1 MKGVDTML
9 HSKMK
14 WLLKEMPPQ
23 DQIQALAHQLGV
35 SLMLAQMLWVR
46 GIRSYDQASLF
57 LHGTLDQLHDPMALK
72 GMDKAVS
79 RIQQALASSEKIRI
93 YGDYDADGISSTSL
107 MITLFQQLGAHFDTY
122 IPHRMKEGYGL
133 NIPAMDHAFEHG
145 VKLIVTVDT
154 GISAVEQIAYAN
166 QLGID
171 VIVTDHHEPPE
182 VLPNALTL
190 VNPKLPDCPY
200 PFKGLAG
207 VGVAFKLAQALL
219 GRVPEELLEF
229 VTLGTIADLMPLQ
242 GENRI
247 LVRHGLER
255 MRHSSNL
262 GIRALF
268 ETAEIQLSQV
278 GSTQVAFA
286 MAPRINAS
294 GRLEHAQ
301 IAVQLLTTEDK
312 KEAQGL
318 AQHLDALNRARQ
330 DLVEEITNE
339 AAIQLAQKMEQSR
352 DGHVPNVIILAGE
365 DWNVGVIG
373 IVASKILERHYRPT
387 LILSIDS
394 ETGKCKGSARSI
406 HGFDMYEALTACAD
420 VLEHYGGHQAAAGL
434 TIRREHLEA
443 FDTRMNQLADQWL
456 TPEHYVATTEIDLEC
471 QLSEAN
477 LTFIESL
484 AMLEPFGMS
493 NPAPR
498 VMMTGLRVK
507 DRRQLGQEKQHLKL
521 TLTQGST
528 ELDAIAFRSG
538 ELANLMSDHAALD
551 VLGELQVNEWNGRRK
566 AQLLVQDM
574 AVRHLQ
580 WFDGRGSR
588 NFKRYIEDT
597 YTAWEQV
604 ACGSSMDAEM
614 QGIVACEPFW
624 QQDPFAREIDLEKFS
639 LWVYDNE
646 VGIRPHSYDRD
657 TTPYELG
664 KLKSL
669 YMVDVPDQMQ
679 AIDRILDQGNQLER
693 IHALYRDTM
702 APAERLTLPTREQF
716 KRIYVEMRN
725 ERSWTA
731 SMQGNSFI
739 YRLQKQTG
747 LSQRT
752 LDYVMAVFK
761 ELAFIIEDSGMITI
775 NDQPKKSDLT
785 TARAYQALEQRTE
798 VEQLLVGSSSEQL
811 SKRFQRRYS

>member
-1 MKGVDTML
+1 ML

-14 WLLKEMPPQ
+14 WLLKETPQQ
-23 DQIQALAHQLGV
+23 DQIQALADQLGV
-35 SLMLAQMLWVR
+35 SPMLAQMLWVR
-46 GIRSYDQASLF
+46 GIQNVDQAKLF
-57 LHGTLDQLHDPMALK
+57 LHGNLDHLHDPMKLK
-72 GMDKAVS
+72 GMAKAVG
-79 RIQQALASSEKIRI
+79 RIQQALASGEKIRVF
-93 YGDYDADGISSTSL
+93 GDYDADGISSTSL
-107 MITLFQQLGAHFDTY
+107 MIALLNQLGANFDTY
-122 IPHRMKEGYGL
+122 IPHRTKEGYGL
-133 NIPAMDHAFEHG
+133 NLTAMDHALEHG

-154 GISAVEQIAYAN
+154 GISAVPQIAYAN

-182 VLPNALTL
+182 VLPDAFTL

-219 GRVPEELLEF
+219 GRVPEELLEY

-247 LVRHGLER
+247 LVRQGLNR
-255 MRHSSNL
+255 MRDSSNL

-268 ETAEIQLSQV
+268 ETAEIQLSQI

-301 IAVQLLTTEDK
+301 IAVQLLTTEDP
-312 KEAQGL
+312 KEAKEL

-330 DLVEEITNE
+330 DLVEEIANE
-339 AAIQLAQKMEQSR
+339 AVIQLEQKMQLSP
-352 DGHVPNVIILAGE
+352 DGRVPNVIILAGE

-387 LILSIDS
+387 LILGIDP

-406 HGFDMYEALTACAD
+406 QGFDMYEALTECSD
-420 VLEHYGGHQAAAGL
+420 LLEHYGGHQAAAGL
-434 TIRREHLEA
+434 TVQRENIGA
-443 FDTRMNQLADQWL
+443 FEERMNQLADQWL
-456 TPEHYVATTEIDLEC
+456 TPEHYVASTEVDLEC
-471 QLSEAN
+471 QLCDAN
-477 LTFIESL
+477 LALIESL

-498 VMMTGLRVK
+498 VMMKGLRVK

-521 TLTQGST
+521 TLSEGST

-538 ELANLMSDHAALD
+538 ELATLMADHAALD

-574 AVRHLQ
+574 AVRHTQ
-580 WFDGRGSR
+580 WFDGRGNR
-588 NFKRYIEDT
+588 NPKRYIEET
-597 YTAWEQV
+597 YSAWEQV
-604 ACGSSMDAEM
+604 ASGSAADAEK
-614 QGIVACEPFW
+614 QGIVACEDFW
-624 QQDPFAREIDLEKFS
+624 RRDPFSQEIDLEKFS

-646 VGIRPHSYDRD
+646 VGIRPASPAKNMD
-657 TTPYELG
+657 TVPYELG

-669 YMVDVPDQMQ
+669 YMVDVPDTMQ
-679 AIDRILDQGNQLER
+679 VIDRILDQGNQLER
-693 IHALYRDTM
+693 IHALYADTI
-702 APAERLTLPTREQF
+702 APAERLTIPSREQF

-725 ERSWTA
+725 EGSWPA
-731 SMQGNSFI
+731 AMKGNSFI

-761 ELAFIIEDSGMITI
+761 ELAFIVEHSGTI
-775 NDQPKKSDLT
+775 SMNDQPQKADLT
-785 TARAYQALEQRTE
+785 TAKAYQELEQRTE
-798 VEQLLVGSSSEQL
+798 VEQQLVGSSSEQL
-811 SKRFQRRYS
+811 SKRFQRRYYKS